1 MVDLWNSIVED
12 GASTTEK
19 KDESYWESNLIDF
32 VNRVYTI
39 LYAEKFQYE
48 ESDPMRMTMGLAE
61 LKSTRCLLITSA
73 IKIDK
78 GPKNLK

>member
-1 MVDLWNSIVED
+1 MVELYNTIVED
-12 GASTTEK
+12 GASNSEK
-19 KDESYWESNLIDF
+19 KDENYWETNFVDF

-39 LYAEKFQYE
+39 LYAEKFQYDE
-48 ESDPMRMTMGLAE
+48 NDPMRMTLGLNE
-61 LKSTRCLLITSA
+61 LKSARTLLVTSA